1 MLSRYTR
8 EFNKVY
14 LDTSPITGLQS
25 IAATYE
31 LPVENIKYIGSNK
44 TRLNQAPIGIYVGAL
59 NLESLFINHDQFIRY
74 TGDLGAN
81 LKIDYDNN
89 SYLMNSGYLSEYNF
103 TCSIGSIPTI
113 ATKWNVYNNFGSG
126 INNNSN
132 FILDDSKI
140 NIVNPG
146 DIVINFDEIEGEKIN
161 DMSINIACTRLPIFD
176 IQKQTPIDIK
186 LQYPLSVTTRFSISL
201 NNYKIKNLFD
211 FPRKDHE
218 YNFNIELKK
227 HNTSEVVNKFY
238 INNGL
243 LTSEAYSTDID
254 GSILL
259 QLTYSSII
267 NR

>member
-8 EFNKVY
+8 EFNKIY
-14 LDTSPITGLQS
+14 LDSSPITGVQS

-31 LPVENIKYIGSNK
+31 LPVENIKYLGSDK
-44 TRLNQAPIGIYVGAL
+44 TDLNTAPIGIYVGAL
-59 NLESLFINHDQFIRY
+59 NLESLFINKDQFIKY

-89 SYLMNSGYLSEYNF
+89 SYAMTSGYLSEYNF
-103 TCSIGSIPTI
+103 ACSIGSIPTI
-113 ATKWNVYNNFGSG
+113 STRWNIYNNFGSG
-126 INNNSN
+126 INDNSS
-132 FILDDSKI
+132 FILDNSKV

-146 DIVINFDEIEGEKIN
+146 DIIINFDEIDSEKIN

-176 IQKQTPIDIK
+176 IQRKTPIDVK
-186 LQYPLSVTTRFSISL
+186 LQYPLIVTTTFSISL
-201 NNYKIKNLFD
+201 SNYKIKNLFD
-211 FPRKDHE
+211 YPRKKNE

-227 HNTSEVVNKFY
+227 HNSSEIVNKFY

-267 NR
+267 KR